1 MLPMPAHMTRI
12 FRASRQVQSAWRAL
26 GALPLV
32 VAVLSTSAGAQL
44 PTPPDTARVI
54 NVATYRFIAS
64 DGSTVQDTAQ
74 AAVLLKHLAGLTL
87 TPARAQAAPAGVRRV
102 LAHSLTN
109 TGTAADAF
117 ALAAAVPAGWTVAIH
132 IDQNGN

>member
-1 MLPMPAHMTRI
+1 MPTPAHMTRT

-26 GALPLV
+26 GV
-32 VAVLSTSAGAQL
+32 VATLAAGLAMPARAQL

-74 AAVLLKHLAGLTL
+74 ATFLLKHLAGLTL
-87 TPARAQAAPAGVRRV
+87 TPPRAQAAPAGVRR
-102 LAHSLTN
+102 
-109 TGTAADAF
+109 
-117 ALAAAVPAGWTVAIH
+117 
-132 IDQNGN
+132 